1 MTFWVALKNK
11 LLHFSGGTYGCAFGN
26 ENKGSLGWW
35 EAVPGDS
42 RREGRT
48 SLCWLASSS
57 MLKERA
63 SEGVTSSGRE
73 RVPQLG
79 TNICLFLT
87 WDTVRGQ
94 AEDKIKQLTT

>member
-1 MTFWVALKNK
+1 MTLWVALKNK

-42 RREGRT
+42 RREGRKPV
-48 SLCWLASSS
+48 LASSS
-57 MLKERA
+57 MLKEGA

-73 RVPQLG
+73 RVLQLR
-79 TNICLFLT
+79 TNVCLFLT

-94 AEDKIKQLTT
+94 AEDKIKQLTM